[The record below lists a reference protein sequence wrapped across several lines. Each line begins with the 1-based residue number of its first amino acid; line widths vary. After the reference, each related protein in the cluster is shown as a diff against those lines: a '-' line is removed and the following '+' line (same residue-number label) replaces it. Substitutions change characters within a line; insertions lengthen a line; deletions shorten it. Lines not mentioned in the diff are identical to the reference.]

1 MRIMLTSTVK
11 IKSETSSLL
20 PVRTDKPI
28 LKSYLKTAMKKINSI
43 ELTPPVYIGEIIEE
57 GFIEDDIN
65 LIATKTVEK

>member
-11 IKSETSSLL
+11 IKSETSTLL
-20 PVRTDKPI
+20 PVKTDKPI
-28 LKSYLKTAMKKINSI
+28 LKSCLKTAMKKINSL
-43 ELTPPVYIGEIIEE
+43 ELTPPIYLGDIIEA

>member
-20 PVRTDKPI
+20 PVKTDKPI
-28 LKSYLKTAMKKINSI
+28 LKSYLKTAMKKINSL
-43 ELTPPVYIGEIIEE
+43 ELTPPIYIGDIIEA